1 MDLKGTVKDFLCKPS
16 IKKLP
21 MVPLN
26 LYPSNKIILK
36 SDQFC
41 QFPFWSLQDRKLA
54 EILKRSIF
62 CFKTRI
68 SPQYISDKGLNRFVK
83 QISFYQFG

>member
-1 MDLKGTVKDFLCKPS
+1 MDLKGTVNVILCRPS
-16 IKKLP
+16 IIKL
-21 MVPLN
+21 VPAN

-36 SDQFC
+36 SDQFY

-54 EILKRSIF
+54 EILKNSIF

-68 SPQYISDKGLNRFVK
+68 SRQYISDNDLNRIVK
-83 QISFYQFG
+83 QIGFNQYG